1 MNQQEFESRFVNQ
14 IICGFW
20 PDVAKDWPDNTF
32 DTIITDAPYGLSF
45 MGKKWDYDVP
55 SVESWRAALRV
66 LKPGGTL
73 LCFAG
78 ARTQHRMAVNIEDA
92 GFLLKDCI
100 MWLYGCLS
108 EDTEILTK
116 KGWKPLHKTTKYDM
130 LLIYDI
136 ANNFYK
142 WETPERWQI
151 YSVHK
156 DTAYRIKSDKTDQIV
171 SKEHRCLVER
181 EGKLIFKQAW
191 ELSTMERVPILP
203 QDFYPMGEGFG
214 QILFKKLRRKIKG
227 LAAGN
232 IKAGESRLDEQKPG
246 ELQTENVGGE
256 QSSLEGWSNLFQKKG
271 KLRQIQDKICS
282 MSQRIFGYGPKRRL
296 RYGASAIG
304 STKTGQ
310 MPIENRDNTPHRP
323 QSREQQNREPN
334 AFFKQPTPQ
343 TARSTITKIE
353 YTGRMFCPTVSTGA
367 FVARRKGKVFITG
380 NSGFP
385 KATDISK
392 QLDKANGR
400 RLEQYIELGNYLKKQ
415 RGDRSQKSIAELF
428 PSKTGGVTGCVANW
442 ELGFNVPTQNQW
454 KILKKELSLD
464 DSFDELIRR
473 TEAKREIVGEK
484 SSGLS
489 GGSGNTVGRFTDS
502 RNENGNVDITKP
514 TTPEA
519 KLWNGWKSHG
529 LKPAYEPIIVAM
541 KPNEG
546 SYAKNAL
553 KWGVS
558 GLNIDGGRIGHN
570 ETIKTTVRTAKRHGI
585 SLEMNTG
592 KSDKWKEGTMA
603 SANPSGRFPANVIL
617 DPEAAAMV
625 DEQSGE
631 LKSGDNCRR
640 TKEGY
645 FGEHGGL
652 GKAGDLQTTYGDSG
666 GASRVFYVAKAS
678 KAERNAGCE
687 GLPKGEPPA
696 SARSKPAEGRN
707 APLGEPRANHHPTV
721 KPLDLMRYLVRLTAT
736 PTGGIVLDMYC
747 GSGTTLMACVIEGRD
762 YCGIDKEPEY
772 VAIANKRL
780 EVCKAGVPVKEQRA
794 GQYALFESMESMAKL

>member
-100 MWLYGCLS
+100 MWLYG
-108 EDTEILTK
+108 
-116 KGWKPLHKTTKYDM
+116 
-130 LLIYDI
+130 
-136 ANNFYK
+136 
-142 WETPERWQI
+142 
-151 YSVHK
+151 
-156 DTAYRIKSDKTDQIV
+156 
-171 SKEHRCLVER
+171 
-181 EGKLIFKQAW
+181 
-191 ELSTMERVPILP
+191 
-203 QDFYPMGEGFG
+203 
-214 QILFKKLRRKIKG
+214 
-227 LAAGN
+227 
-232 IKAGESRLDEQKPG
+232 
-246 ELQTENVGGE
+246 
-256 QSSLEGWSNLFQKKG
+256 
-271 KLRQIQDKICS
+271 
-282 MSQRIFGYGPKRRL
+282 
-296 RYGASAIG
+296 
-304 STKTGQ
+304 
-310 MPIENRDNTPHRP
+310 
-323 QSREQQNREPN
+323 
-334 AFFKQPTPQ
+334 
-343 TARSTITKIE
+343 
-353 YTGRMFCPTVSTGA
+353 
-367 FVARRKGKVFITG
+367 
-380 NSGFP
+380 SGFP

-392 QLDKANGR
+392 QLDKKAGITR
-400 RLEQYIELGNYLKKQ
+400 RVIGTQKLGGNACIPCKEK
-415 RGDRSQKSIAELF
+415 
-428 PSKTGGVTGCVANW
+428 GGTYG
-442 ELGFNVPTQNQW
+442 
-454 KILKKELSLD
+454 
-464 DSFDELIRR
+464 
-473 TEAKREIVGEK
+473 VG
-484 SSGLS
+484 
-489 GGSGNTVGRFTDS
+489 VGTIPAQDV
-502 RNENGNVDITKP
+502 NITAP
-514 TTPEA
+514 ATPEA
-519 KLWNGWKSHG
+519 ILWNGWKSHG